1 MATAFLLGP
10 RRDRVLVRVGRW
22 CLVASW
28 VQVMLWLVLPELLLP
43 HLPAAGDLV
52 GVAAGLRASGTD
64 LLPAFA
70 SLVGAGTTCLVA
82 GLAGRYLSPVLHHRD
97 IPPVGRRASARTVAA
112 RERAAQ
118 EQSARDPSDGEAAQP
133 GPYEV
138 RRWGPPWEPPCSR
151 SADSGGGR
159 ARGRG
164 AALGTLVLS
173 RRGPKVRQPT
183 IC

>member
-28 VQVMLWLVLPELLLP
+28 VQVMLWLVLPELLP
-43 HLPAAGDLV
+43 V
-52 GVAAGLRASGTD
+52 
-64 LLPAFA
+64 FA
-70 SLVGAGTTCLVA
+70 SLVGARTTCLVA

-112 RERAAQ
+112 REQAAQ
-118 EQSARDPSDGEAAQP
+118 EQSARDRSDGDAAQP

-138 RRWGPPWEPPCSR
+138 QAAFSDLNMLVLP
-151 SADSGGGR
+151 GGR
-159 ARGRG
+159 ERSEQQYAGLLEAADLQLRRVAHTSSSMSIVEARASG
-164 AALGTLVLS
+164 
-173 RRGPKVRQPT
+173 
-183 IC
+183 